1 MWQPDLFGSA
11 AVTAAHD
18 ARRIISHAPL
28 RIATNGYNV
37 SFEKPLVVGQG
48 CACRF
53 HLPIAGSMIAAAGI
67 DESALRYRGWRVVLA
82 CFLMAFFMFGFG
94 LYGQGVYLAELQRAH
109 GWPGTLVSA
118 ASTFSFLLTSVLVI
132 FTDDLLARI
141 GLRALILCGLSALAA
156 STALLALMQ
165 TPWQL
170 YLAYAL
176 MSVGWTGMGT
186 VVIATVLN
194 AWFERRRGL
203 ALSLAFNGATCGGI
217 VLVPVLLALSDSIG
231 FRSAMLASTAAM
243 VVLVLPVVVVFT
255 SWPADPSLNAAGHAS
270 GGGNAA
276 PHSRKE
282 LLANASFWTMVL
294 PIAIALLAQ
303 MGFIIHQVTFLE
315 PLIGRYAAG
324 LAVTVM
330 AAMAVVGRLSLG
342 LFVDR
347 LDPRLACAASMTSQA
362 AALFVLLQN
371 TSPTVLLVC
380 CAVYGFSIGNMIT
393 FPPLIIQREIGS
405 AAFAAAMGLG
415 TSISGI
421 VSAFGPG
428 IVGLVHSLTGDY
440 TTAFAMCVALD
451 LVAAAV
457 VLWRPG
463 KRAKETRNLSPSP

>member
-1 MWQPDLFGSA
+1 M
-11 AVTAAHD
+11 VV
-18 ARRIISHAPL
+18 
-28 RIATNGYNV
+28 ATRV
-37 SFEKPLVVGQG
+37 
-48 CACRF
+48 
-53 HLPIAGSMIAAAGI
+53 
-67 DESALRYRGWRVVLA
+67 DESSLHYRGWRVVLA

-109 GWPGTLVSA
+109 GWPGTLISA
-118 ASTFSFLLTSVLVI
+118 ASTFSFLLTSVLVV

-141 GLRALILCGLSALAA
+141 GLRSLILGGLVALGA
-156 STALLALMQ
+156 STVLLALMQ

-194 AWFERRRGL
+194 SWFERRRGL

-217 VLVPVLLALSDSIG
+217 ILVPLLLSLTGSIG
-231 FRSAMLASTAAM
+231 FRSAMLTVTLAM
-243 VVLVLPVVVVFT
+243 MALVVPVVVIFVG
-255 SWPADPSLNAAGHAS
+255 WPAGMSPASDRRSEGGRAAARGQ
-270 GGGNAA
+270 
-276 PHSRKE
+276 SRKA
-282 LLANASFWTMVL
+282 LLANAAFWTMVL
-294 PIAIALLAQ
+294 PIAIAVMAQ
-303 MGFIIHQVTFLE
+303 MGFIIHQVSFLE
-315 PLIGRYAAG
+315 PLIGRASAG
-324 LAVTVM
+324 LAVTLM

-362 AALFVLLQN
+362 AALLVLLQS
-371 TSPTVLLVC
+371 TSPTMLLLC

-393 FPPLIIQREIGS
+393 FPPLIIQREIG
-405 AAFAAAMGLG
+405 AGAFAAAMGLG
-415 TSISGI
+415 TSISGV

-428 IVGLVHSLTGDY
+428 LVGVVRSLTGNY

-451 LVAAAV
+451 LMAAGL

-463 KRAKETRNLSPSP
+463 RRVKVASL

>member
-1 MWQPDLFGSA
+1 
-11 AVTAAHD
+11 
-18 ARRIISHAPL
+18 
-28 RIATNGYNV
+28 
-37 SFEKPLVVGQG
+37 
-48 CACRF
+48 
-53 HLPIAGSMIAAAGI
+53 MIAATRV
-67 DESALRYRGWRVVLA
+67 DESSLQYRGWRVVLA

-118 ASTFSFLLTSVLVI
+118 ASTFSFLLTSVLVV

-141 GLRALILCGLSALAA
+141 GLRPLILCGLSALGA
-156 STALLALMQ
+156 STVLLALMQ

-194 AWFERRRGL
+194 SWFERRRGL

-217 VLVPVLLALSDSIG
+217 VLVPLLLSLSASIG
-231 FRSAMLASTAAM
+231 FRSAMLAATMAM
-243 VVLVLPVVVVFT
+243 VVLVLPVVVIFIG
-255 SWPADPSLNAAGHAS
+255 WPTQILPAS
-270 GGGNAA
+270 GGRSGGGTAA
-276 PHSRKE
+276 PAHSRRA
-282 LLANASFWTMVL
+282 LLANAAFWTMVL
-294 PIAIALLAQ
+294 PIAMALLAQ
-303 MGFIIHQVTFLE
+303 MGFIIHQVAFLE
-315 PLIGRYAAG
+315 PLIGRGSAG
-324 LAVTVM
+324 LAVTIM

-362 AALFVLLQN
+362 AALLVLVQSESPAVLLA
-371 TSPTVLLVC
+371 C
-380 CAVYGFSIGNMIT
+380 CAAYGFSIGNMIT
-393 FPPLIIQREIGS
+393 FPPLIIQREIGAS
-405 AAFAAAMGLG
+405 AFAAAMGLG

-428 IVGLVHSLTGDY
+428 TVGLVRSLTGNY
-440 TTAFAMCVALD
+440 TTAFALCVVLD
-451 LVAAAV
+451 LVAAGI

-463 KRAKETRNLSPSP
+463 KRAEGSREGVSIS

>member
-1 MWQPDLFGSA
+1 
-11 AVTAAHD
+11 
-18 ARRIISHAPL
+18 
-28 RIATNGYNV
+28 
-37 SFEKPLVVGQG
+37 
-48 CACRF
+48 
-53 HLPIAGSMIAAAGI
+53 MIAATGV
-67 DESALRYRGWRVVLA
+67 DESSLHYRGWRVVLA

-109 GWPGTLVSA
+109 GWPGSLVSA
-118 ASTFSFLLTSVLVI
+118 ASTFSFLLTAILVI

-141 GLRALILCGLSALAA
+141 GLRSLILCGLAALGA
-156 STALLALMQ
+156 STVLLALMQ

-194 AWFERRRGL
+194 SWFERRRGL

-217 VLVPVLLALSDSIG
+217 VLVPLLLSLTGSIG
-231 FRSAMLASTAAM
+231 FRAAMLVATILM
-243 VVLVLPVVVVFT
+243 VVLVLPVVVGFIG
-255 SWPADPSLNAAGHAS
+255 WPAENLRATGGRS
-270 GGGNAA
+270 GGAAAA
-276 PHSRKE
+276 PAHSRKT
-282 LLANASFWTMVL
+282 LLASAAFWTMVL

-315 PLIGRYAAG
+315 PLIGRASAG
-324 LAVTVM
+324 LAVTIM

-362 AALFVLLQN
+362 AALFVLLQS
-371 TSPTVLLVC
+371 TSPVVLLAC

-428 IVGLVHSLTGDY
+428 IVGLARSASGDY
-440 TTAFAMCVALD
+440 TMAFAMCVVLD
-451 LVAAAV
+451 LVAAGI

-463 KRAKETRNLSPSP
+463 VRAKLAAL

>member
-1 MWQPDLFGSA
+1 
-11 AVTAAHD
+11 
-18 ARRIISHAPL
+18 
-28 RIATNGYNV
+28 
-37 SFEKPLVVGQG
+37 
-48 CACRF
+48 
-53 HLPIAGSMIAAAGI
+53 MIAAAGV
-67 DESALRYRGWRVVLA
+67 DESSLHYRGWRVVLA

-94 LYGQGVYLAELQRAH
+94 LYGQGVYLAELQRVH

-118 ASTFSFLLTSVLVI
+118 ASTCSFLLTSVLVI

-141 GLRALILCGLSALAA
+141 GLRSLILCGLSALGA
-156 STALLALMQ
+156 STVLLALMQ

-194 AWFERRRGL
+194 SWFDRRRGL
-203 ALSLAFNGATCGGI
+203 ALSLAYNGATCGGI
-217 VLVPVLLALSDSIG
+217 VLVPLLLSLTGSIG
-231 FRSAMLASTAAM
+231 FRSAMLAATMAM
-243 VVLVLPVVVVFT
+243 VVLVLPVVVFFIG
-255 SWPADPSLNAAGHAS
+255 WPTQMSAAAGGRSSS
-270 GGGNAA
+270 GVA
-276 PHSRKE
+276 RKT
-282 LLANASFWTMVL
+282 LLANAAFWTMVL

-315 PLIGRYAAG
+315 PLIGRASAG
-324 LAVTVM
+324 LAVTIM
-330 AAMAVVGRLSLG
+330 AAMAVAGRLSLG

-362 AALFVLLQN
+362 AALFVLLQS
-371 TSPTVLLVC
+371 TSPTVLLAS

-393 FPPLIIQREIGS
+393 FPPLIIQREIGA

-428 IVGLVHSLTGDY
+428 IVGLARSFTGNY
-440 TTAFAMCVALD
+440 TSAFAMCVVLD
-451 LVAAAV
+451 LVAAGI

-463 KRAKETRNLSPSP
+463 RSGQTTREGVSAG

>member
-1 MWQPDLFGSA
+1 
-11 AVTAAHD
+11 
-18 ARRIISHAPL
+18 
-28 RIATNGYNV
+28 
-37 SFEKPLVVGQG
+37 
-48 CACRF
+48 
-53 HLPIAGSMIAAAGI
+53 MIAATRI
-67 DESALRYRGWRVVLA
+67 DESSLHYRGWRVVLA

-118 ASTFSFLLTSVLVI
+118 ASTFSFLLSSVLVI
-132 FTDDLLARI
+132 FTDDLLERI
-141 GLRALILCGLSALAA
+141 GLRSLILSGLTALGA
-156 STALLALMQ
+156 STVLLALMQ

-194 AWFERRRGL
+194 SWFERRRGL

-217 VLVPVLLALSDSIG
+217 ILVPLLLSLTGSIG
-231 FRSAMLASTAAM
+231 FRSAMLAATFAM
-243 VVLVLPVVVVFT
+243 MVLLLPVVVTFIG
-255 SWPADPSLNAAGHAS
+255 WPARMSQASDGRRTAGGA
-270 GGGNAA
+270 AA
-276 PHSRKE
+276 PGHSRKA

-294 PIAIALLAQ
+294 PIAMALLAQ

-315 PLIGRYAAG
+315 PLIGRSAAG
-324 LAVTVM
+324 LAVTIM

-362 AALFVLLQN
+362 AALFVLLQSTN
-371 TSPTVLLVC
+371 PTVLLAC

-405 AAFAAAMGLG
+405 TAFAAAMGLG

-428 IVGLVHSLTGDY
+428 IVGVVRSLTGNY
-440 TTAFAMCVALD
+440 TTAFALCVVLD
-451 LVAAAV
+451 LIATGI

-463 KRAKETRNLSPSP
+463 KSAA

>member
-1 MWQPDLFGSA
+1 
-11 AVTAAHD
+11 
-18 ARRIISHAPL
+18 
-28 RIATNGYNV
+28 
-37 SFEKPLVVGQG
+37 
-48 CACRF
+48 
-53 HLPIAGSMIAAAGI
+53 MIAATGV
-67 DESALRYRGWRVVLA
+67 DESSLHYRGWRVVLA
-82 CFLMAFFMFGFG
+82 FFLMAFFMFGFG

-118 ASTFSFLLTSVLVI
+118 ASTCSFLLTSVLVI

-141 GLRALILCGLSALAA
+141 GLRSLILCGLTALGA
-156 STALLALMQ
+156 STVLLALMQ
-165 TPWQL
+165 LPWQL

-194 AWFERRRGL
+194 SWFDRRRGL
-203 ALSLAFNGATCGGI
+203 ALSLAYNGATCGGI
-217 VLVPVLLALSDSIG
+217 VLVPLLLSLTGSIG
-231 FRSAMLASTAAM
+231 FRSAMLAATMAM
-243 VVLVLPVVVVFT
+243 VVLVLPVVVIFIG
-255 SWPADPSLNAAGHAS
+255 WPTQMPAAAGGRSSATVARKTLL
-270 GGGNAA
+270 GNAA
-276 PHSRKE
+276 
-282 LLANASFWTMVL
+282 FWTMVL

-315 PLIGRYAAG
+315 PLIGRASAG
-324 LAVTVM
+324 LAVTIM

-362 AALFVLLQN
+362 AALFVLLQS

-393 FPPLIIQREIGS
+393 FPPLIIQREIGA

-428 IVGLVHSLTGDY
+428 IVGLARSFTGNY
-440 TTAFAMCVALD
+440 TRAFAMCVVLD
-451 LVAAAV
+451 LVAAGI

-463 KRAKETRNLSPSP
+463 RRTKLATS

>member
-1 MWQPDLFGSA
+1 M
-11 AVTAAHD
+11 T
-18 ARRIISHAPL
+18 
-28 RIATNGYNV
+28 
-37 SFEKPLVVGQG
+37 
-48 CACRF
+48 
-53 HLPIAGSMIAAAGI
+53 AAAGV
-67 DESALRYRGWRVVLA
+67 DEFSLRYRGWRVVLA

-109 GWPGTLVSA
+109 GWSGSLVSA

-141 GLRALILCGLSALAA
+141 GLRALILCGLSALGA
-156 STALLALMQ
+156 STALLAMMQ

-194 AWFERRRGL
+194 SWFERRRGL

-217 VLVPVLLALSDSIG
+217 VLVPLLLSLTASIG
-231 FRSAMLASTAAM
+231 FRSAMLMATIAM
-243 VVLVLPVVVVFT
+243 VVLVLPVVVLFIG
-255 SWPADPSLNAAGHAS
+255 WPAQMSPAS
-270 GGGNAA
+270 GGRTASAA
-276 PHSRKE
+276 TPAAHSRKA
-282 LLANASFWTMVL
+282 LLANAAFWTMVL
-294 PIAIALLAQ
+294 PIAVALLAQ

-315 PLIGRYAAG
+315 PLIGRGNAG
-324 LAVTVM
+324 LAVTIM

-342 LFVDR
+342 VFVDR

-362 AALFVLLQN
+362 AALFVLVQS
-371 TSPTVLLVC
+371 TSPTVLLMC

-393 FPPLIIQREIGS
+393 FPPLIIQREIG
-405 AAFAAAMGLG
+405 ATAFAAAMGLG

-428 IVGLVHSLTGDY
+428 IVGLVRSVTGNY
-440 TTAFAMCVALD
+440 TTAFALCVALD
-451 LVAAAV
+451 LVAAGV

-463 KRAKETRNLSPSP
+463 KRAEESRDLSPRRDRRVG

>member
-1 MWQPDLFGSA
+1 
-11 AVTAAHD
+11 
-18 ARRIISHAPL
+18 
-28 RIATNGYNV
+28 
-37 SFEKPLVVGQG
+37 
-48 CACRF
+48 
-53 HLPIAGSMIAAAGI
+53 MIAATGV
-67 DESALRYRGWRVVLA
+67 DESSLHYRGWRVVLA

-132 FTDDLLARI
+132 FTDNLLARI
-141 GLRALILCGLSALAA
+141 GLRALILCGLSALGA
-156 STALLALMQ
+156 STALLGLMHA
-165 TPWQL
+165 PWQL

-176 MSVGWTGMGT
+176 MSVGWTGMGS

-194 AWFERRRGL
+194 SWFERRRGL

-217 VLVPVLLALSDSIG
+217 ILVPVLLALSASIG
-231 FRSAMLASTAAM
+231 FRSAMLAATIVM

-255 SWPADPSLNAAGHAS
+255 GWPADALPNTDVS
-270 GGGNAA
+270 GGEAGRH
-276 PHSRKE
+276 PRKE

-315 PLIGRYAAG
+315 PLIGRASAG
-324 LAVTVM
+324 LAVTLM

-362 AALFVLLQN
+362 VALLVLLQ
-371 TSPTVLLVC
+371 TQSPTVLLTC

-428 IVGLVHSLTGDY
+428 IVGLMRSMSGDY
-440 TTAFAMCVALD
+440 TMAFAMCVALD
-451 LVAAAV
+451 VVAAGI

-463 KRAKETRNLSPSP
+463 RRAKVAAP

>member
-1 MWQPDLFGSA
+1 
-11 AVTAAHD
+11 
-18 ARRIISHAPL
+18 
-28 RIATNGYNV
+28 
-37 SFEKPLVVGQG
+37 
-48 CACRF
+48 
-53 HLPIAGSMIAAAGI
+53 MIAATGV
-67 DESALRYRGWRVVLA
+67 DESSLHYRGWRVVLA

-94 LYGQGVYLAELQRAH
+94 LYGQGVYLVELQRAH

-118 ASTFSFLLTSVLVI
+118 ASTFSFLLTSILVI

-141 GLRALILCGLSALAA
+141 GLRALILCGLTALGA
-156 STALLALMQ
+156 STALLGVMQ
-165 TPWQL
+165 SPWQL

-176 MSVGWTGMGT
+176 MSVGWTGMGS

-194 AWFERRRGL
+194 SWFARRRGL
-203 ALSLAFNGATCGGI
+203 ALSLAFNGATFGGI
-217 VLVPVLLALSDSIG
+217 ILVPVLLALSSSVG
-231 FRSAMLASTAAM
+231 FRSAMLAATIVM

-255 SWPADPSLNAAGHAS
+255 GWPVEVSPNAAAGIS
-270 GGGNAA
+270 GGTAA
-276 PHSRKE
+276 RHSRKE
-282 LLANASFWTMVL
+282 LLANALFWTMVL

-315 PLIGRYAAG
+315 PLIGRASAG

-330 AAMAVVGRLSLG
+330 AAMAVVGRLTLG

-347 LDPRLACAASMTSQA
+347 LDPRIACAASMTSQA
-362 AALFVLLQN
+362 AALLVLLQSQ
-371 TSPTVLLVC
+371 SPAVLLMC

-405 AAFAAAMGLG
+405 TAFAAAMGLG

-428 IVGLVHSLTGDY
+428 IVGLVRSASGDY
-440 TTAFAMCVALD
+440 TMAFAMCVALD
-451 LVAAAV
+451 VVAASI

-463 KRAKETRNLSPSP
+463 RRAAITRNLAPEQDRKVG

>member
-1 MWQPDLFGSA
+1 
-11 AVTAAHD
+11 
-18 ARRIISHAPL
+18 
-28 RIATNGYNV
+28 
-37 SFEKPLVVGQG
+37 
-48 CACRF
+48 
-53 HLPIAGSMIAAAGI
+53 MIAATGV
-67 DESALRYRGWRVVLA
+67 DESSVHYRGWRVVLA

-94 LYGQGVYLAELQRAH
+94 LYGQGVYLVELQRAH
-109 GWPGTLVSA
+109 GWSGTLVSA

-141 GLRALILCGLSALAA
+141 GLRSLILCGLSALGA
-156 STALLALMQ
+156 STVLLALLH

-194 AWFERRRGL
+194 SWFERRRGL

-217 VLVPVLLALSDSIG
+217 VLVPLLLSLTSSVG
-231 FRSAMLASTAAM
+231 FRSAMLAATIAM
-243 VVLVLPVVVVFT
+243 VVMVLPVVVIFIGWPTQMSPAGGRLSADGQTVRT
-255 SWPADPSLNAAGHAS
+255 SRRA
-270 GGGNAA
+270 
-276 PHSRKE
+276 
-282 LLANASFWTMVL
+282 LLANAAFWTMVL

-315 PLIGRYAAG
+315 PLIGRASAG
-324 LAVTVM
+324 LAVTIM

-362 AALFVLLQN
+362 AALFVLLQS
-371 TSPTVLLVC
+371 TDPTVLLVC

-393 FPPLIIQREIGS
+393 FPPLIIQREIGAS
-405 AAFAAAMGLG
+405 AFAAAMGLG

-428 IVGLVHSLTGDY
+428 IVGLVRSVTGDY
-440 TTAFAMCVALD
+440 TSAFAICVVLD
-451 LVAAAV
+451 LVAASV

-463 KRAKETRNLSPSP
+463 RRTKLAAS

>member
-1 MWQPDLFGSA
+1 
-11 AVTAAHD
+11 
-18 ARRIISHAPL
+18 
-28 RIATNGYNV
+28 
-37 SFEKPLVVGQG
+37 
-48 CACRF
+48 
-53 HLPIAGSMIAAAGI
+53 MIAATGV
-67 DESALRYRGWRVVLA
+67 DESSLHYRGWRVVLA

-118 ASTFSFLLTSVLVI
+118 ASTFSFLLTAVLVI

-141 GLRALILCGLSALAA
+141 GLRSLILCGLAALGA
-156 STALLALMQ
+156 STVLLALMQ

-194 AWFERRRGL
+194 SWFERRRGL

-217 VLVPVLLALSDSIG
+217 VLVPLLLSLTGSIG
-231 FRSAMLASTAAM
+231 FRSAMLVATIVM
-243 VVLVLPVVVVFT
+243 VVLVLPVVVGFIG
-255 SWPADPSLNAAGHAS
+255 WPAESLRTTGGRSDGAA
-270 GGGNAA
+270 AA
-276 PHSRKE
+276 PAHSRKT
-282 LLANASFWTMVL
+282 LLASAAFWTMVL

-315 PLIGRYAAG
+315 PLIGRASAG
-324 LAVTVM
+324 LAVTIM

-362 AALFVLLQN
+362 AALFVLLQS
-371 TSPTVLLVC
+371 TSPAVLLAC

-428 IVGLVHSLTGDY
+428 IVGFARSFTGNY
-440 TTAFAMCVALD
+440 TMAFAMCVVLD
-451 LVAAAV
+451 LVAAGI

-463 KRAKETRNLSPSP
+463 TRAKLAAL

>member
-1 MWQPDLFGSA
+1 
-11 AVTAAHD
+11 
-18 ARRIISHAPL
+18 
-28 RIATNGYNV
+28 
-37 SFEKPLVVGQG
+37 
-48 CACRF
+48 
-53 HLPIAGSMIAAAGI
+53 MIAATGV
-67 DESALRYRGWRVVLA
+67 DESSVHYRGWRVVLA

-109 GWPGTLVSA
+109 GWPGTLVST

-141 GLRALILCGLSALAA
+141 GLRALILCGLAALGA

-165 TPWQL
+165 APWQL

-176 MSVGWTGMGT
+176 MSVGWTGMGS

-194 AWFERRRGL
+194 AWFVRRRGL
-203 ALSLAFNGATCGGI
+203 ALSLAFNGATFGGI
-217 VLVPVLLALSDSIG
+217 ILVPVLLALSSSIG
-231 FRSAMLASTAAM
+231 FRSAMLAATIVM

-255 SWPADPSLNAAGHAS
+255 GWPVDAAPNAAGIS
-270 GGGNAA
+270 GAKAA
-276 PHSRKE
+276 GHSRKD

-315 PLIGRYAAG
+315 PLIGRASAG
-324 LAVTVM
+324 LAVTIM

-362 AALFVLLQN
+362 AALFVLLQSQ
-371 TSPTVLLVC
+371 SPTVLLIC

-405 AAFAAAMGLG
+405 TAFAAAMGLG

-428 IVGLVHSLTGDY
+428 IVGLVRSVSGDY
-440 TTAFAMCVALD
+440 TMAFAMCVVLD
-451 LVAAAV
+451 VIAAGI

-463 KRAKETRNLSPSP
+463 RRAAVTRDLSPEQDRKVG

>member
-1 MWQPDLFGSA
+1 
-11 AVTAAHD
+11 
-18 ARRIISHAPL
+18 
-28 RIATNGYNV
+28 
-37 SFEKPLVVGQG
+37 
-48 CACRF
+48 
-53 HLPIAGSMIAAAGI
+53 MIAATGV
-67 DESALRYRGWRVVLA
+67 DESSLHYRGWRVVLA

-94 LYGQGVYLAELQRAH
+94 LYGQGVYLVELQRAH

-132 FTDDLLARI
+132 FTDGLLARI
-141 GLRALILCGLSALAA
+141 GLRSLILCGLSALGA

-194 AWFERRRGL
+194 SWFDRRRGL

-217 VLVPVLLALSDSIG
+217 ILVPLLLSLTGSIG
-231 FRSAMLASTAAM
+231 FRSAMLAATLAM
-243 VVLVLPVVVVFT
+243 MVLVLPVVVTFIG
-255 SWPADPSLNAAGHAS
+255 WPAGRSPVPGGHSS
-270 GGGNAA
+270 GDGTAA
-276 PHSRKE
+276 PAHSRKA
-282 LLANASFWTMVL
+282 LLANAAFWTMVL
-294 PIAIALLAQ
+294 PIAVALLAQ

-315 PLIGRYAAG
+315 PLIGRSAAG
-324 LAVTVM
+324 LAVTIM

-362 AALFVLLQN
+362 AALFVLLQS
-371 TSPTVLLVC
+371 TSPMVLLAC

-421 VSAFGPG
+421 ISAFGPG
-428 IVGLVHSLTGDY
+428 LVGLVRSFTGNY
-440 TTAFAMCVALD
+440 TAAFAMCVVLD
-451 LVAAAV
+451 LVAAGV

-463 KRAKETRNLSPSP
+463 RGPRSQLRSPDGAQA

>member
-1 MWQPDLFGSA
+1 MISA
-11 AVTAAHD
+11 TGV
-18 ARRIISHAPL
+18 
-28 RIATNGYNV
+28 
-37 SFEKPLVVGQG
+37 
-48 CACRF
+48 
-53 HLPIAGSMIAAAGI
+53 
-67 DESALRYRGWRVVLA
+67 DESSPHYPGWRVVLA

-118 ASTFSFLLTSVLVI
+118 ASTFSFLLTSILVV
-132 FTDDLLARI
+132 FTDDLLASI
-141 GLRALILCGLSALAA
+141 GLRALILCGLSALGA
-156 STALLALMQ
+156 STVLLGLMQ
-165 TPWQL
+165 SPWQL

-217 VLVPVLLALSDSIG
+217 VLVPLLLALSESVG
-231 FRSAMLASTAAM
+231 FRCAMLAATIAM
-243 VVLVLPVVVVFT
+243 VALVLPVVVVFIR
-255 SWPADPSLNAAGHAS
+255 WPAAASLQSAGRLS
-270 GGGNAA
+270 GSAVVPRG
-276 PHSRKE
+276 HSRRA
-282 LLANASFWTMVL
+282 LLANAAFWTMVL

-315 PLIGRYAAG
+315 PLIGRSSAG
-324 LAVTVM
+324 LAVTIM

-362 AALFVLLQN
+362 AALLVLLQSE
-371 TSPTVLLVC
+371 SPTVLLVC

-405 AAFAAAMGLG
+405 TAFAAAMGLG

-428 IVGLVHSLTGDY
+428 IIGLVRSLTGNY
-440 TTAFAMCVALD
+440 TTAFALCVALD
-451 LVAAAV
+451 LVAASV

-463 KRAKETRNLSPSP
+463 RSAKVVAP

>member
-1 MWQPDLFGSA
+1 
-11 AVTAAHD
+11 
-18 ARRIISHAPL
+18 
-28 RIATNGYNV
+28 
-37 SFEKPLVVGQG
+37 
-48 CACRF
+48 
-53 HLPIAGSMIAAAGI
+53 
-67 DESALRYRGWRVVLA
+67 
-82 CFLMAFFMFGFG
+82 MFGFG
-94 LYGQGVYLAELQRAH
+94 LYGQGVYLAEVQRAH

-141 GLRALILCGLSALAA
+141 GLRSLILCGLSALGA
-156 STALLALMQ
+156 STVLLAVMQ

-194 AWFERRRGL
+194 SWFDRRRGL

-217 VLVPVLLALSDSIG
+217 VLVPLLLLLSGSIG
-231 FRSAMLASTAAM
+231 FRSAMLAVTMAM
-243 VVLVLPVVVVFT
+243 VGLVLPVVVAFIG
-255 SWPADPSLNAAGHAS
+255 WPSEVAS
-270 GGGNAA
+270 GGHPSARDPAA
-276 PHSRKE
+276 PSQSRKA
-282 LLANASFWTMVL
+282 LLANAAFWTMVL

-315 PLIGRYAAG
+315 PLIGRASAG
-324 LAVTVM
+324 LAVTLM

-362 AALFVLLQN
+362 AALFVLVQS
-371 TSPTVLLVC
+371 TSPAVLLIC

-405 AAFAAAMGLG
+405 TAFAAAMGLG

-428 IVGLVHSLTGDY
+428 TIGLVRSLTGNY
-440 TTAFAMCVALD
+440 TTAFALCVVLD
-451 LVAAAV
+451 LVAAGV

-463 KRAKETRNLSPSP
+463 RRAKLAAS

>member
-1 MWQPDLFGSA
+1 
-11 AVTAAHD
+11 
-18 ARRIISHAPL
+18 
-28 RIATNGYNV
+28 
-37 SFEKPLVVGQG
+37 
-48 CACRF
+48 
-53 HLPIAGSMIAAAGI
+53 MIAATDV
-67 DESALRYRGWRVVLA
+67 DESSLRYRGWRVVLA

-109 GWPGTLVSA
+109 GWPGTLVSS
-118 ASTFSFLLTSVLVI
+118 ASTFSFLLSAVLVI
-132 FTDDLLARI
+132 FTDDLLVRI
-141 GLRALILCGLSALAA
+141 GLRALILCGLAALGA
-156 STALLALMQ
+156 STALLGLMQ
-165 TPWQL
+165 LPWQL

-176 MSVGWTGMGT
+176 MSVGWTGMGS

-217 VLVPVLLALSDSIG
+217 ILVPVLLALSSSIG
-231 FRSAMLASTAAM
+231 FRSAMLAATLVM
-243 VVLVLPVVVVFT
+243 VVLVLPVVVIFT
-255 SWPADPSLNAAGHAS
+255 SWQVDGALSLAGRVP
-270 GGGNAA
+270 GGGKVAR
-276 PHSRKE
+276 HSRRA

-315 PLIGRYAAG
+315 PLIGRASAG
-324 LAVTVM
+324 LAVTIM
-330 AAMAVVGRLSLG
+330 AAMAVIGRLTLG

-347 LDPRLACAASMTSQA
+347 LDPRLACAASMMSQA
-362 AALFVLLQN
+362 AALLVLLQSQ
-371 TSPTVLLVC
+371 SPIVLLLC

-428 IVGLVHSLTGDY
+428 IVGIVRSASGDY
-440 TTAFAMCVALD
+440 SMAFAMCVALD
-451 LVAAAV
+451 VVAAGI

-463 KRAKETRNLSPSP
+463 KRAEVLRDLSSEQDRRVG

>member
-1 MWQPDLFGSA
+1 M
-11 AVTAAHD
+11 
-18 ARRIISHAPL
+18 ARHIVRHALL
-28 RIATNGYNV
+28 RVATNGYNV
-37 SFEKPLVVGQG
+37 SFEKPVVVGHDP
-48 CACRF
+48 ARF
-53 HLPIAGSMIAAAGI
+53 HLATARLMIAATGV
-67 DESALRYRGWRVVLA
+67 DESSLSYRGWRVVLA

-132 FTDDLLARI
+132 FTDDLLDRI
-141 GLRALILCGLSALAA
+141 GLRSLILCGLSALGA
-156 STALLALMQ
+156 STVLLALMQ

-194 AWFERRRGL
+194 SWFDRRRGL

-217 VLVPVLLALSDSIG
+217 ILVPLLLSLSGSIG
-231 FRSAMLASTAAM
+231 FRSAMLGATVAM
-243 VVLVLPVVVVFT
+243 VVLVLPVVVGFIG
-255 SWPADPSLNAAGHAS
+255 WPAGTSLAS
-270 GGGNAA
+270 GGRQSGGATAGPAHSRRVLFANAA
-276 PHSRKE
+276 
-282 LLANASFWTMVL
+282 FWTMVL

-315 PLIGRYAAG
+315 PLIGRASAG
-324 LAVTVM
+324 LAVTLM
-330 AAMAVVGRLSLG
+330 ATMAVVGRLSLG

-362 AALFVLLQN
+362 AALFVLLQSTN
-371 TSPTVLLVC
+371 PTVLLVC

-428 IVGLVHSLTGDY
+428 IVGLVRSVTGNY

-451 LVAAAV
+451 LVAAGV

-463 KRAKETRNLSPSP
+463 RKVKVAAP

>member
-1 MWQPDLFGSA
+1 
-11 AVTAAHD
+11 
-18 ARRIISHAPL
+18 
-28 RIATNGYNV
+28 
-37 SFEKPLVVGQG
+37 
-48 CACRF
+48 
-53 HLPIAGSMIAAAGI
+53 MIAATGV
-67 DESALRYRGWRVVLA
+67 DESSLHYRGWRVVLA

-141 GLRALILCGLSALAA
+141 GLRALILSGLTALGA
-156 STALLALMQ
+156 STALLGLMQ

-176 MSVGWTGMGT
+176 MSVGWTGMGS

-194 AWFERRRGL
+194 AWFAQRRGL
-203 ALSLAFNGATCGGI
+203 ALSLAFNGATFGGI
-217 VLVPVLLALSDSIG
+217 ILVPALLALSSSIG
-231 FRSAMLASTAAM
+231 FRSAMLAATIVM
-243 VVLVLPVVVVFT
+243 VVLVLPVVVIFT
-255 SWPADPSLNAAGHAS
+255 SWPADALSTAGAGVS
-270 GGGNAA
+270 GGNAA
-276 PHSRKE
+276 RHSRKE

-294 PIAIALLAQ
+294 PIAMALLAQ

-315 PLIGRYAAG
+315 PLIGRASAG
-324 LAVTVM
+324 LAVTIM

-347 LDPRLACAASMTSQA
+347 LEPRLACAASMMSQA
-362 AALFVLLQN
+362 AALLVILQSQSPAVLLM
-371 TSPTVLLVC
+371 C

-405 AAFAAAMGLG
+405 TAFAAAMGLG

-428 IVGLVHSLTGDY
+428 IVGLVRSASGDY
-440 TTAFAMCVALD
+440 TIAFAMCVVLD
-451 LVAAAV
+451 VVAACI

-463 KRAKETRNLSPSP
+463 KRAEVASS

>member
-1 MWQPDLFGSA
+1 M
-11 AVTAAHD
+11 
-18 ARRIISHAPL
+18 
-28 RIATNGYNV
+28 IATT
-37 SFEKPLVVGQG
+37 
-48 CACRF
+48 
-53 HLPIAGSMIAAAGI
+53 GI
-67 DESALRYRGWRVVLA
+67 DESSLHYRGWRVVLA

-94 LYGQGVYLAELQRAH
+94 LYGQSVYLAELQRAH
-109 GWPGTLVSA
+109 GWSGTLVSA
-118 ASTFSFLLTSVLVI
+118 ASTFSFLLSSVLVI
-132 FTDDLLARI
+132 FTDDLLERI
-141 GLRALILCGLSALAA
+141 GLRSLILCGLTALGA
-156 STALLALMQ
+156 STVLLALMQ

-194 AWFERRRGL
+194 SWFERRRGL

-217 VLVPVLLALSDSIG
+217 ILVPLLLLLTGSIG
-231 FRSAMLASTAAM
+231 FRSAMLMATLAM
-243 VVLVLPVVVVFT
+243 MVLLLPVVVTFIG
-255 SWPADPSLNAAGHAS
+255 WPVRMSPASDGGRTAGGA
-270 GGGNAA
+270 AA
-276 PHSRKE
+276 PGHSRKA
-282 LLANASFWTMVL
+282 LLANAAFWTMVL
-294 PIAIALLAQ
+294 PIAMALLAQ

-315 PLIGRYAAG
+315 PLVGRSAAG
-324 LAVTVM
+324 LAVTIM

-362 AALFVLLQN
+362 AALFVLLQS
-371 TSPTVLLVC
+371 TSPTVLLAC

-405 AAFAAAMGLG
+405 TAFAAAMGLG

-428 IVGLVHSLTGDY
+428 IIGLVRSFTGNY
-440 TTAFAMCVALD
+440 STAFALCVVLD
-451 LVAAAV
+451 LVAAGI

-463 KRAKETRNLSPSP
+463 KSVARISAG